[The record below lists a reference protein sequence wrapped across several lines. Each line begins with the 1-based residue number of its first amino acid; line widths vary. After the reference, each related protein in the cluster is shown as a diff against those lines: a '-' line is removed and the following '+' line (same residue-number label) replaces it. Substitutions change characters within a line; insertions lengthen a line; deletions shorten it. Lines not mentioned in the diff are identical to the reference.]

1 MNRTKKL
8 YSNSHYLYFLL
19 FFWAIIFSLEYLYR
33 NGIPFFLCNDSFQYL
48 SIAHKIYLSGK
59 INGATNYAIDIY
71 YDEIALFGY
80 DLSNIK
86 PYHFPSYSIFLSLFY
101 HIFENHNFVIYASQ
115 YIAFIIFSFSSF
127 LVLNQYLDKNKSLVI
142 TLVTMVST
150 PIILYI
156 SDCGKE
162 ILLSGLSLLVFYFG
176 LYHKNKYSLKV
187 QFFLCFILTLMS
199 ITRNFY
205 LVLALL
211 IFFYNCLPRKFLKI
225 ENSESENRFKN
236 NKQIILYFVLIFLI
250 PLCAYI
256 FCYYF
261 LDLHLFIYDNR
272 TDIYGG
278 KSLKDLGLRVFFNLY
293 IGVNY
298 YFIQYIQFIFVDN
311 FKIKNLNS
319 LFHLYAMWGISIIT
333 LGIYFLEELK
343 NIRTTRTLKISKLLI
358 IKIFFGLIVFS
369 VIVRFSLN
377 GYRLTTGF
385 MPIIYYYLYQKFF
398 YGKKLI
404 QKKFFIFFLIINIIF
419 IASFIK
425 TSKHTASYFDKLNQN
440 IKNIISLYNAKKI
453 ALNVNYTPSPHL
465 SPMYHYYSPNIYF
478 FTSIVDKNLC
488 EDLANYHEH
497 YLDFH
502 LIFMGYGNKII
513 MNYSQNNCDFIIK
526 NFELVDINQY
536 GLVYANKSILKR

>member
-278 KSLKDLGLRVFFNLY
+278 KSLKDLGLRVFFQSVY
-293 IGVNY
+293 
-298 YFIQYIQFIFVDN
+298 
-311 FKIKNLNS
+311 
-319 LFHLYAMWGISIIT
+319 WG
-333 LGIYFLEELK
+333 
-343 NIRTTRTLKISKLLI
+343 KLL
-358 IKIFFGLIVFS
+358 FYS
-369 VIVRFSLN
+369 VYSV
-377 GYRLTTGF
+377 
-385 MPIIYYYLYQKFF
+385 
-398 YGKKLI
+398 
-404 QKKFFIFFLIINIIF
+404 
-419 IASFIK
+419 
-425 TSKHTASYFDKLNQN
+425 YF
-440 IKNIISLYNAKKI
+440 
-453 ALNVNYTPSPHL
+453 
-465 SPMYHYYSPNIYF
+465 
-478 FTSIVDKNLC
+478 C
-488 EDLANYHEH
+488 
-497 YLDFH
+497 
-502 LIFMGYGNKII
+502 
-513 MNYSQNNCDFIIK
+513 
-526 NFELVDINQY
+526 
-536 GLVYANKSILKR
+536 R